1 MLVTGVPLNSI
12 WQSWA
17 YCAKIPIVVMLYE
30 MMIEWFALSTHW
42 SSLFQWF
49 AIAAQRSRL
58 RRPISKICM
67 VLLMDAKIWMTS
79 LIIMFAVRPTC
90 VQDSL
95 FKMPSESPAAEV
107 EIIHAYWYGLKRVW
121 SYELML
127 MNHAVVPT
135 FKQEPQ
141 HDSLTL
147 IYIYIYFVFGSYCE
161 VKCSKERYTFHVFL
175 KQLHTGSLK
184 WSGSGLYGKKA
195 IISYW
200 PKMWK

>member
-49 AIAAQRSRL
+49 AIAA
-58 RRPISKICM
+58 
-67 VLLMDAKIWMTS
+67 
-79 LIIMFAVRPTC
+79 
-90 VQDSL
+90 
-95 FKMPSESPAAEV
+95 EV

-147 IYIYIYFVFGSYCE
+147 IYIYIYFDFGSYCE